1 MLRLDNIVVGLFQRV
16 YDGLLDRLGAR
27 IGTFRMGLALTPIVA
42 DSVARLAGGG
52 PMSEVLAN
60 GIFLVG
66 IGLFY
71 DVRTMLADDRRQERR
86 DLTPINAPALRFQ
99 ADFLALRIFYLFA
112 LTAAA
117 LVHHNCGGLGLL
129 AIVYARCLTVRDR
142 IEPKDR
148 RTIAFQ
154 PT

>member
-1 MLRLDNIVVGLFQRV
+1 
-16 YDGLLDRLGAR
+16 
-27 IGTFRMGLALTPIVA
+27 MGLALTPVVA
-42 DSVARLAGGG
+42 DSVARLGSG
-52 PMSEVLAN
+52 PLSEVLAN

-66 IGLFY
+66 IGFFY

-86 DLTPINAPALRFQ
+86 DLKPINARAFRFR
-99 ADFLALRIFYLFA
+99 ADFLALRLFYLFA

-142 IEPKDR
+142 CEREDR
-148 RTIAFQ
+148 RMIALR